1 MAKVFTLRA
10 LPVAALGTAALG
22 AIALVLLVLF
32 AMPTTR
38 AEIAAA
44 AKPCTSPS
52 HRQFD
57 FWLGTWNVTQ
67 AGKTAGQNKIE
78 SILNGCALMES
89 WKGTG
94 GVTGHSLNIYD
105 STRDVWHQ
113 TWVDSTGSLLTL
125 EGRFKDG
132 AMVLEGVAAD
142 EKGAKAR
149 QRITWTASS
158 ANEVRQL
165 WQSSTDGGKSW
176 KTEFDGLY
184 SRQR

>member
-1 MAKVFTLRA
+1 MAKVSTLRA
-10 LPVAALGTAALG
+10 APAAALA
-22 AIALVLLVLF
+22 AIALMLLVL
-32 AMPTTR
+32 PGTGTVR
-38 AEIAAA
+38 AETGTP

-57 FWLGTWNVTQ
+57 FWVGTWNVTQ

-94 GVTGHSLNIYD
+94 GVTGHSINIYD
-105 STRDVWHQ
+105 STRDIWHQ

-132 AMVLEGVAAD
+132 AMVLEGMAAD

-149 QRITWTASS
+149 QRITWTAAS

-165 WQSSTDGGKSW
+165 WQSSTDGGKTW

-184 SRQR
+184 RRQQ

>member
-1 MAKVFTLRA
+1 MARVLPLA
-10 LPVAALGTAALG
+10 LLLLALLSASTVHAENPAAT
-22 AIALVLLVLF
+22 
-32 AMPTTR
+32 
-38 AEIAAA
+38 
-44 AKPCTSPS
+44 KPCTSAS

-57 FWLGTWNVTQ
+57 FWVGTWNVTQ
-67 AGKTAGQNKIE
+67 AGKVAGQNKIQ
-78 SILNGCALMES
+78 SILNGCAVMES
-89 WKGTG
+89 WTGTG

-132 AMVLEGVAAD
+132 AMVLEGVATD
-142 EKGAKAR
+142 EKGVKAR
-149 QRITWTASS
+149 QRVTWTAPS

-165 WQSSTDGGKSW
+165 WQSSIDGGKTW
-176 KTEFDGLY
+176 KTEFDGVY

>member
-1 MAKVFTLRA
+1 MAKDFTLRA
-10 LPVAALGTAALG
+10 LSVAAPVALAVALIGT
-22 AIALVLLVLF
+22 
-32 AMPTTR
+32 PTTR
-38 AEIAAA
+38 AAGETA
-44 AKPCTSPS
+44 AKPCASPS

-78 SILNGCALMES
+78 SILNGCAVMES
-89 WKGTG
+89 WSGTG
-94 GVTGHSLNIYD
+94 GVTGHSLNVYD
-105 STRDVWHQ
+105 STRGIWHQ

-142 EKGAKAR
+142 EKGTKAR
-149 QRITWTASS
+149 QRITWTAPSP
-158 ANEVRQL
+158 NEVHQL
-165 WQSSTDGGKSW
+165 WQSSTDGGKTW
-176 KTEFDGLY
+176 KTEFDGVY

>member
-1 MAKVFTLRA
+1 MPKVLTLS
-10 LPVAALGTAALG
+10 V
-22 AIALVLLVLF
+22 LVLLAL
-32 AMPTTR
+32 AGTSTTR
-38 AEIAAA
+38 AEDGTA
-44 AKPCTSPS
+44 AKPCASLS

-94 GVTGHSLNIYD
+94 GVTGHSLNTYD

-125 EGRFKDG
+125 EGRFKEG
-132 AMVLEGVAAD
+132 AMVLEGVASD
-142 EKGAKAR
+142 EKGNKAR
-149 QRITWTASS
+149 QRITWTAPSRD
-158 ANEVRQL
+158 EVRQL
-165 WQSSTDGGKSW
+165 WQSSTDNGKTW

>member
-1 MAKVFTLRA
+1 MTKVFTLPM
-10 LPVAALGTAALG
+10 LLLAALG
-22 AIALVLLVLF
+22 AA
-32 AMPTTR
+32 AAH
-38 AEIAAA
+38 AESPAAA
-44 AKPCTSPS
+44 AKPCTSPA

-57 FWLGTWNVTQ
+57 FWIGTWNVTQ
-67 AGKTAGQNKIE
+67 AGKVAGQNKIE

-89 WKGTG
+89 WQGTG

-105 STRDVWHQ
+105 NTRDVWHQ

-132 AMVLEGVAAD
+132 AMVLEGIAAD
-142 EKGAKAR
+142 EKGVKTR
-149 QRITWTASS
+149 QRITWTAAS

-165 WQSSTDGGKSW
+165 WESSVDAGKTW

-184 SRQR
+184 RRKR

>member
-1 MAKVFTLRA
+1 MAKVFTLPM
-10 LPVAALGTAALG
+10 L
-22 AIALVLLVLF
+22 LF
-32 AMPTTR
+32 AVLGPAAAH
-38 AEIAAA
+38 AENSVAA

-57 FWLGTWNVTQ
+57 FWIGTWNVTQ
-67 AGKTAGQNKIE
+67 AGKVAGQNKIE

-89 WKGTG
+89 WQGTG

-105 STRDVWHQ
+105 STREVWHQ

-132 AMVLEGVAAD
+132 AMVLEGVATD
-142 EKGAKAR
+142 EKGVKAR
-149 QRITWTASS
+149 QRITWTAAS

-165 WQSSTDGGKSW
+165 WQSSVDAGKTW

-184 SRQR
+184 RRQR

>member
-1 MAKVFTLRA
+1 MLRA
-10 LPVAALGTAALG
+10 LSVAAVGVFAV
-22 AIALVLLVLF
+22 ALVGT
-32 AMPTTR
+32 PTTR
-38 AEIAAA
+38 AEGGAA
-44 AKPCTSPS
+44 AKACASPS

-78 SILNGCALMES
+78 SILNGCAVMES

-125 EGRFKDG
+125 EGHFKGG
-132 AMVLEGVAAD
+132 AMVLEGVATD
-142 EKGAKAR
+142 EKGKKAR
-149 QRITWTASS
+149 QRITWTAPSP
-158 ANEVRQL
+158 NEVRQL
-165 WQSSTDGGKSW
+165 WQSSIDEGKSW

>member
-1 MAKVFTLRA
+1 MAKIFTLA
-10 LPVAALGTAALG
+10 M
-22 AIALVLLVLF
+22 VLLV
-32 AMPTTR
+32 ATSTVHAETT
-38 AEIAAA
+38 AAG
-44 AKPCTSPS
+44 KPCSSPA

-57 FWLGTWNVTQ
+57 FWLGSWNVTQ

-78 SILNGCALMES
+78 SVLNGCAVMES

-132 AMVLEGVAAD
+132 AMVLEGVALD
-142 EKGAKAR
+142 DKGAKAR

-158 ANEVRQL
+158 ASEVRQL
-165 WQSSTDGGKSW
+165 WESSADEGRTW
-176 KTEFDGLY
+176 KTEFDGVY
-184 SRQR
+184 KRQR